1 MLSSSTKITGILLSV
16 SVLCGQLGL
25 SSAARVTQKASSQKT
40 ENAYNEFRNIH
51 RKGGDTGDTVGYA
64 ERHTIFQ
71 AWTAEVHAHNAQNLS
86 WTKAVNRF
94 ADFTPAEK
102 RAMMG
107 YKRVGGRWAQSSG
120 GPSFLQVG
128 HSDVHSIDV
137 SSLAKTVDWTSKMR
151 HSNFVHNQGDC
162 GSCWAHAAVSAL
174 EAHAE
179 LATGKGYELATQE
192 IISCTENP
200 RHCGGTGGCHGATAE
215 LAFEHARKHGISQ
228 KHSYTGGCSKAAPG
242 ALKVESFVR
251 LPENKASHL
260 LSALANHGPV
270 ALSIDAANFF
280 SYNDGVFA
288 GCKQDTIVN
297 HAVLGVGYGSDAK
310 SGKDYW
316 MIKNSW
322 GANWGE
328 RGYIRVERFNEDDAY
343 CGTDVKPQDGVFCED
358 APATVKVCGMCGVTS
373 DSSYPVIS
381 PRAAGQHTPK
391 LSKVKLFSVP

>member
-16 SVLCGQLGL
+16 SMLCGQLRL
-25 SSAARVTQKASSQKT
+25 SSAARVTHSAKT
-40 ENAYNEFRNIH
+40 AYNEFRKIH
-51 RKGGDTGDTVGYA
+51 RKGVATDDTVAYA
-64 ERHTIFQ
+64 ERHAIFQ
-71 AWTAEVHAHNAQNLS
+71 AYTAEVLVHNAQKAS
-86 WTKAVNRF
+86 WTMAVNRF
-94 ADFTPAEK
+94 ADFTPNEK
-102 RAMMG
+102 RAMLG

-120 GPSFLQVG
+120 VASFLQVS
-128 HSDVHSIDV
+128 HSDVHSINV
-137 SSLAKTVDWTSKMR
+137 SSLAKTIDWTSKMH
-151 HSNFVHNQGDC
+151 HSNLVHNQGDC

-179 LATGKGYELATQE
+179 LATGKGYELATEE

-215 LAFEHARKHGISQ
+215 LAFEHARKHGISL
-228 KHSYTGGCSKAAPG
+228 KNSYTGGCSKAAPD

-260 LSALANHGPV
+260 LSALATRGPV

-280 SYNDGVFA
+280 TYQDGVFA
-288 GCKQDTIVN
+288 GCKEDTIVN
-297 HAVLGVGYGSDAK
+297 HAVLGVGYGSDPK
-310 SGKDYW
+310 SGKNYW
-316 MIKNSW
+316 LIKNSW

-328 RGYIRVERFNEDDAY
+328 SGYIRVERFNEDDAY

-358 APATVKVCGMCGVTS
+358 APATVRVCGMCGVTS

-381 PRAAGQHTPK
+381 SSAAAQHK
-391 LSKVKLFSVP
+391 AKVSKVKLFSVP